1 MINKLLESLNQT
13 MISLVP
19 VVVLFMLWPQL
30 SRVEKQL
37 KTTSTKIEQVEQKLD
52 IIEQTITNRIG
63 KEKWQEIQS
72 QLNQ

>member
-13 MISLVP
+13 MISLVS

-30 SRVEKQL
+30 GRVEKQL
-37 KTTSTKIEQVEQKLD
+37 KAASTKIEQVEQKLD
-52 IIEQTITNRIG
+52 LIEQTITNKVG